1 MTQDA
6 QQRAP
11 LSAATVPEPYQPLRK
26 IIEYWAL
33 MGGLVLACVVLT
45 TAWSL
50 LTDIVLQKP
59 VPGENEIVQVGVAIA
74 VFAFLPYCQLTGA
87 NISADIFT
95 ARAGPRAIAI
105 LTLMGAL
112 TALVFSGILVWRS
125 WAGLLD
131 YRELLETTPIM
142 QFPLWMAF
150 VPILISVVLLALAAL
165 ISILDSWN
173 DFREGRIRAP
183 MMH

>member
-1 MTQDA
+1 M
-6 QQRAP
+6 
-11 LSAATVPEPYQPLRK
+11 SQPTSPIPVRFQPARK

-33 MGGLVLACVVLT
+33 LGGAVLACVVLT

-50 LTDIVLQKP
+50 LMDILFHKP

-74 VFAFLPYCQLTGA
+74 VFSFLPYCQLTGA

-95 ARAGPRAIAI
+95 ARAGARTIAI
-105 LTLMGAL
+105 LTLLGAA
-112 TALVFSGILVWRS
+112 TAFVFSTILVWRS

-142 QFPLWMAF
+142 QFPLWVAF
-150 VPILISVVLLALAAL
+150 IPILVSMVLLVLAAA
-165 ISILDSWN
+165 ITIHESFD
-173 DFREGRIRAP
+173 DFRNDRIRTP
-183 MMH
+183 VMH